1 MRVVYLDSLFF
12 FEMASDLT
20 LLWAAGKLCQARR
33 RKLRLLAAAGLGAA
47 YALLSLL
54 WPPAASLPGK
64 IISLSVMLL
73 AAYGRE
79 KGLWRLGLAF
89 LALCAVYAG
98 AASAVIWTAG
108 RASLRALVFA
118 LGISLGVCALPF
130 RFSGRRGGKAQL
142 RLVCGDRSV
151 ELTALRDTGNRLR
164 EPLSGAPALIAEE
177 RALLPLLE
185 PELRSRLTATAGLT
199 APERLM
205 VLGPGFRLLPYR
217 TLGENG
223 LLLAFRPERVY
234 VDGTLCPD
242 IWAALCPGP
251 LRPGDGCAALL
262 GGDE

>member
-1 MRVVYLDSLFF
+1 MNHLKARKEYRRQLNMAILKAAHFCLSFLLFF
-12 FEMASDLT
+12 FFW
-20 LLWAAGKLCQARR
+20 LLFR
-33 RKLRLLAAAGLGAA
+33 
-47 YALLSLL
+47 
-54 WPPAASLPGK
+54 
-64 IISLSVMLL
+64 
-73 AAYGRE
+73 YGRLVFM
-79 KGLWRLGLAF
+79 GYGYRYNYFVTALYAF
-89 LALCAVYAG
+89 LLFFFNRSYNSYLFVY
-98 AASAVIWTAG
+98 SRI
-108 RASLRALVFA
+108 RALVFA

-130 RFSGRRGGKAQL
+130 RFSGKRGGQARL

-185 PELRSRLTATAGLT
+185 PELRSRLTATAGLP

>member
-1 MRVVYLDSLFF
+1 MRVVYLDSLLF
-12 FEMASDLT
+12 FELVSDLT

-33 RKLRLLAAAGLGAA
+33 QKLRLLAAACLGAV

-64 IISLSVMLL
+64 AVSLAGMLL

-89 LALCAVYAG
+89 LAMCAVYAG

-130 RFSGRRGGKAQL
+130 RFSGRRGGRVRL

-151 ELTALRDTGNRLR
+151 ELTALKDTGNQLR
-164 EPLSGAPALIAEE
+164 EPLSGDPALIAEE
-177 RALLPLLE
+177 ADLLPLLE
-185 PELRSRLTATAGLT
+185 PALRSRLAATAGLP
-199 APERLM
+199 APERLT

-217 TLGENG
+217 TLGGSG

-234 VDGTLCPD
+234 ADGALCPG
-242 IWAALCPGP
+242 IWAALFPGP